1 LAGAQGAP
9 KKVGLAVES
18 AGTDIGDAAEV
29 CSLPLL
35 FETILTMR
43 LAYVHVLPLELYPP
57 ATNTLDILAE
67 DTHLEIRAYTSPHRN
82 SLQSFRNANVAITRR
97 RSGDGGGGLTS
108 RLFRHVWWHLPTA
121 QSLRRW
127 HPDVLLYVEPHSAIA
142 AYLYY
147 RLYRGR
153 ARLFIHHHEYYAP
166 EDFRH
171 AGIRTARL
179 GHRLEQ
185 AWLFPRAEW
194 ISQTNQDRLDLFRRD
209 NPQVAEGVCQVW
221 PNYPPKQWT
230 TAMRDLQRPVTQGPL
245 RFVYVGSASFEDTYI
260 REVVTWIGSRSDSAR
275 LHVCGHN
282 VSPSVWAW
290 IAEQG
295 FDNITVDSRG
305 CEYAELPA
313 LLAEHDIGLILY
325 KGNTINFVYNA
336 PNKLF
341 EYLRCG
347 LDVWYPREMAG
358 IRRQCDRTPGLP
370 VREMDFTKLDQVH
383 VPCIDRLEGNRAAE
397 YAFNAEDAMRP
408 LLTTFD
414 CRGGNRTA

>member
-1 LAGAQGAP
+1 
-9 KKVGLAVES
+9 
-18 AGTDIGDAAEV
+18 
-29 CSLPLL
+29 
-35 FETILTMR
+35 
-43 LAYVHVLPLELYPP
+43 
-57 ATNTLDILAE
+57 
-67 DTHLEIRAYTSPHRN
+67 
-82 SLQSFRNANVAITRR
+82 
-97 RSGDGGGGLTS
+97 
-108 RLFRHVWWHLPTA
+108 
-121 QSLRRW
+121 
-127 HPDVLLYVEPHSAIA
+127 
-142 AYLYY
+142 
-147 RLYRGR
+147 
-153 ARLFIHHHEYYAP
+153 
-166 EDFRH
+166 
-171 AGIRTARL
+171 
-179 GHRLEQ
+179 
-185 AWLFPRAEW
+185 
-194 ISQTNQDRLDLFRRD
+194 
-209 NPQVAEGVCQVW
+209 
-221 PNYPPKQWT
+221 
-230 TAMRDLQRPVTQGPL
+230 
-245 RFVYVGSASFEDTYI
+245 
-260 REVVTWIGSRSDSAR
+260 